1 MRVELNGWRLW
12 PWGILIART
21 TGLETTQL
29 KDLVRMLTYNRPL
42 ETSGLFTRYA
52 RTREGVEGVTRR
64 NYPMSDMTK
73 AVRMM
78 AEMGGIPFHDEVPED
93 RALHLFHCSSA

>member
-1 MRVELNGWRLW
+1 MRGENKWMEAMASG
-12 PWGILIART
+12 
-21 TGLETTQL
+21 TTQL
-29 KDLVRMLTYNRPL
+29 KDL
-42 ETSGLFTRYA
+42 ETTGLFTRYT
-52 RTREGVEGVTRR
+52 RTMMGVEGVTRR